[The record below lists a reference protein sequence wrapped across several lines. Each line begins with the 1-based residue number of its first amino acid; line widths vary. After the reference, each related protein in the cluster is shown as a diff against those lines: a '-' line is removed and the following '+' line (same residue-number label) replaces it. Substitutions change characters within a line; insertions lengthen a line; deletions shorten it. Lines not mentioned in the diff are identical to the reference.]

1 MERREILTIDREC
14 LGVVV
19 GEFDDYFI
27 VESGKLRKTRRALPK
42 EFARPD
48 ANGSGYIVQM
58 GRGLLA
64 NSPKLAGAGDG
75 AIDGDVLAG
84 YWGISRA

>member
-1 MERREILTIDREC
+1 MERREILTINREC
-14 LGVVV
+14 LGWVV

-42 EFARPD
+42 EFAQPD
-48 ANGSGYIVQM
+48 AGGSGYIVQM
-58 GRGLLA
+58 GKGLLA

-75 AIDGDVLAG
+75 AIDGEVLAG